1 MFLKDLISEYVE
13 GNHISY
19 RTFAKQCGL
28 SPAYLSMIITGN
40 NPSTGK
46 PPVVS
51 YQKLLKIA
59 AGMGMSIHQLM
70 QDVEDMPVD
79 ISSGENEVSD
89 DDLWELREELRR
101 NPDIRMLFSASRGA
115 KKEHIQAAV
124 SVLNTLKGHEDP
136 VE

>member
-1 MFLKDLISEYVE
+1 
-13 GNHISY
+13 
-19 RTFAKQCGL
+19 
-28 SPAYLSMIITGN
+28 MITTGN

-59 AGMGMSIHQLM
+59 AGMDMSIHQLM
-70 QDVEDMPVD
+70 QEVDDMPVD
-79 ISSGENEVSD
+79 ISAGEPEVQD
-89 DDLWELREELRR
+89 DELWELREELRR
-101 NPDIRMLFSASRGA
+101 NPEIRMLFSASKGA

-124 SVLNTLKGHEDP
+124 AILNTLKGCDDS